1 VRTASIGSMLSKAS
15 LYVTNYL
22 GNPGQ
27 TRKAELQYNLIK
39 GTGDTLD
46 PCYPFNVI
54 MIRGKGSFGHEVYIN
69 SYASVEAA
77 REDFPNVHVMPAQ
90 ANFIEDLRCPN
101 CGSDEYDEGDC
112 KDFGDEE
119 RCSFL
124 CQKCQAHWFQWNR
137 IERIPCRIEYDGVD
151 YDLPESEADRI
162 QKAAQKLFEAA
173 KKAVACPALNMED
186 LETADVDAVEFLRT
200 VIGAVKQPTK
210 ST

>member
-1 VRTASIGSMLSKAS
+1 MKPKRKYG
-15 LYVTNYL
+15 TNFHFEA
-22 GNPGQ
+22 
-27 TRKAELQYNLIK
+27 RR
-39 GTGDTLD
+39 GTGENPD
-46 PCYPFNVI
+46 PDYPI
-54 MIRGKGSFGHEVYIN
+54 EVYATWGDGDPSKELHVN
-69 SYASVEAA
+69 SYVSIEAA

-101 CGSDEYDEGDC
+101 CGSDEYDEGDY

-124 CQKCQAHWFQWNR
+124 CKKCQAHWFQWNR

-186 LETADVDAVEFLRT
+186 LETADVDAVEFLRN